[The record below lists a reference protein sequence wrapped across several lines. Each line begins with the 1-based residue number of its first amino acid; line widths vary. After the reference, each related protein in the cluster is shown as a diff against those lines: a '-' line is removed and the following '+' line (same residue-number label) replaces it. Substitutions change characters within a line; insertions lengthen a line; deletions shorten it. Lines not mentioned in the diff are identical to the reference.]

1 MSKKHIEEQ
10 KLLIENFNKWI
21 NEEKCGEKDLEEN
34 LDEEAELAEEE
45 QIDEIF
51 LGTAVGSAA
60 YGAAKFVTTLH
71 DLMGALHNFTKVTD
85 EMLKD
90 PNTPQSVKDA
100 ADSVKDAAA
109 DVPTSGGELGAE
121 VYEMSTGRKLTNK
134 AIQALVKK
142 HLGIDIEVDVGKL
155 KKPEPD
161 PQQPDPNPAET
172 PAAEEPAAEEPDD
185 SEKRSNMGL
194 MSKEK
199 EARLAQLR
207 KKFKKKNYDQ

>member
-1 MSKKHIEEQ
+1 MSKKHVEEQ

-34 LDEEAELAEEE
+34 LDEETELAEEE

-60 YGAAKFVTTLH
+60 YGAAKFVTVLNS
-71 DLMGALHNFTKVTD
+71 LMGALHNFTKVTD

-142 HLGIDIEVDVGKL
+142 HLGIDIEIDVGKL
-155 KKPEPD
+155 KKPESEPE
-161 PQQPDPNPAET
+161 QPDPNPAET
-172 PAAEEPAAEEPDD
+172 PAAEEPEAEGPDD

-207 KKFKKKNYDQ
+207 KKFKKKNYD